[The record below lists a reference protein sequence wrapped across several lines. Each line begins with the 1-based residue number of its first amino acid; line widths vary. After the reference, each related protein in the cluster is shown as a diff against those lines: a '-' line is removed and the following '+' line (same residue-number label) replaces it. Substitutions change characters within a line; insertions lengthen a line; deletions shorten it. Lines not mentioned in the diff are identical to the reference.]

1 MTWWQVTPSIMILS
15 GIRTRLLDDLVASC
29 SLSIGPSEHQASR
42 AISEKCFVSDEHG
55 MSASCLLY
63 TKDVCVIH

>member
-1 MTWWQVTPSIMILS
+1 MAVWLPSLS
-15 GIRTRLLDDLVASC
+15 L

-55 MSASCLLY
+55 MPTFCLFY